1 MQLILDPFGCRRD
14 PAIRQRVVLPALLAL
29 AILPVGCW
37 TRLTTPK
44 ESFLYEQ
51 PLEGIDI
58 KKAIVL
64 TAPQYQEEL
73 AKLEAKFGPQQYRM
87 VVGTRVCIEIYGH
100 GIKETLNIR
109 PDGVIDLPIVG
120 DVKAEGK
127 TIPEFKKEVA
137 VLYRPYFQQEPQVL
151 INTDR
156 DSDFGPGVRAGDV
169 AVINP
174 RGGGFG
180 GTSGEGTGVVN
191 ITGDERLSQILA
203 QSNSLSTGTE
213 WRQIAVIRQDRTHKE
228 SVIILCDVEKLIKY
242 GDLRQDILMR
252 NQDVVFIPIERH
264 TAIQEIWASFSL
276 MAEITGNAST
286 ITDYI
291 ERIERY

>member
-1 MQLILDPFGCRRD
+1 MQLIPDPFGCRRG

-29 AILPVGCW
+29 VILPVGCW
-37 TRLTTPK
+37 SRLTTPK

-51 PLEGIDI
+51 PLEGNEV

-87 VVGTRVCIEIYGH
+87 VVGTRVCVEVYGH
-100 GIKETLNIR
+100 GIKEVLNIR

-137 VLYRPYFQQEPQVL
+137 VLYKPYFQQEPQVL

-174 RGGGFG
+174 RFSGF
-180 GTSGEGTGVVN
+180 TNTTGVVN

-203 QSNSLSTGTE
+203 QSHGLSTETE

-228 SVIILCDVEKLIKY
+228 SVIILCDLEKLIKY

-264 TAIQEIWASFSL
+264 TAIQEIWASFNL
-276 MAEITGNAST
+276 VAEITGNANT